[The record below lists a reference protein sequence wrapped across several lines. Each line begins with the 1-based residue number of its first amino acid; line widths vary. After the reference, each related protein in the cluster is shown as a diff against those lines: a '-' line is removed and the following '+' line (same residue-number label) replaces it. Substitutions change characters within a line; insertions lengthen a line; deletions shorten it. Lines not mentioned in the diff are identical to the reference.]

1 MIITTLNTDKLRTNA
16 DECVQSEFETF
27 HNLGVDPADTI
38 WTVTDPADAIRTHY
52 G

>member
-1 MIITTLNTDKLRTNA
+1 MDKSRSNA

-27 HNLGVDPADTI
+27 HNLDADPADMIRTI
-38 WTVTDPADAIRTHY
+38 TDKADAIRTHY